1 MNLLE
6 GWENFYIIVG
16 SSAGALIGL
25 QFVVITL
32 IADMPITQGVEQ
44 ATGVFTTPSVIHF
57 SVVLFLAAI
66 ISIPWDNIGIIAVL
80 WGITGVSGLGYLILV
95 ARRLRRQTV
104 YDPVFED
111 WLFHV
116 LLPLVAYLM
125 MATAAGLAHFHERC
139 ALFSVGGASL
149 LLLFVGIHNAWDL
162 VTHMVFH
169 ARQQQQK
176 KSDGEEKNDQK
187 TN

>member
-32 IADMPITQGVEQ
+32 IADMPVTEDDVQ
-44 ATGVFTTPSVIHF
+44 AGNVFTTPSVIHF
-57 SVVLFLAAI
+57 SVVLFLSAI
-66 ISIPWDNIGIIAVL
+66 ISIPWGGTGIIAFF
-80 WGITGVSGLGYLILV
+80 WGIAGLGGMGYSVIV
-95 ARRLRRQTV
+95 IRRLLAQTF
-104 YDPVFED
+104 YKAVFED

-116 LLPLVAYLM
+116 LLPLAAYALM
-125 MATAAGLAHFHERC
+125 AVAAGVAHADERK
-139 ALFSVGGASL
+139 ALFSVGAAAL

-162 VTHMVFH
+162 VTHMVFIM
-169 ARQQQQK
+169 RR
-176 KSDGEEKNDQK
+176 ERTEKDKEGN
-187 TN
+187 